1 MATSNFSFLQL
12 TGSDTAGYN
21 SINSLITDID
31 NKLYARAVFPGMVVA
46 FDGAT
51 SVPTGWSEVTGNGL
65 PTLTGSYKWI
75 KKA

>member
-1 MATSNFSFLQL
+1 MATSNFGFLEL
-12 TGSDTAGYN
+12 NGSEQAGYN
-21 SINSLITDID
+21 SINSLVTDID
-31 NKLYARAVFPGMVVA
+31 NKLYTRGIFPGMVVA

-51 SVPTGWSEVTGNGL
+51 SVPTGWSVVTGNGL